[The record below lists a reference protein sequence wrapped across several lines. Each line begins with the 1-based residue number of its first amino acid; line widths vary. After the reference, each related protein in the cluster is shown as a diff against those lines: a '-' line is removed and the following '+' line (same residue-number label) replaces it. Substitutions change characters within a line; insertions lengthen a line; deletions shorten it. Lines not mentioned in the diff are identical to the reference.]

1 MSAPSF
7 ENFLNKFKQSTKQAA
22 DQMGRAAKIAKLRMD
37 LMTLTGERVRHLQTI
52 GTKTFSLFCD
62 TSTLDGGALLDRVR
76 NELVQIQR
84 IDVRMKELEVEIA
97 DLQAMIQHVE
107 IKDITDENAARGEDE
122 KGEQ

>member
-52 GTKTFSLFCD
+52 GTKTFALFCD

-107 IKDITDENAARGEDE
+107 VKDITDESAGKGEEE
-122 KGEQ
+122 KGEH